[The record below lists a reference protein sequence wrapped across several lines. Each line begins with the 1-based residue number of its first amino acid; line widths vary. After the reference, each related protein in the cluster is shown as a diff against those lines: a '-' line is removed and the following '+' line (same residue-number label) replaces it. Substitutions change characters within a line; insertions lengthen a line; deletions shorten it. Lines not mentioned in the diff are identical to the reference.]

1 MCCRRASE
9 GKHSLGSLQRTFFC
23 WRGWWTCAV
32 MYLQEARA
40 PVQLFTVQHDGLMVS
55 SARRGGLG
63 SMVKTGKTRRCG
75 CRRDAPHC
83 RLVMPN
89 PRQRK
94 CANSHSKGSPGAR
107 LAPANEGS
115 TGKTMPRTKS
125 VPLRGG
131 RLARTRQPTTP
142 GWESSRCWWCG
153 EGAATWEAA
162 GGLSIEGFATGS
174 GRLSRG
180 CTQAFSYNAAPT
192 PGDADDEALRELSA
206 AFPLPPGRAALS
218 CTGPPAAKP
227 SPNPGS
233 IQVRPNAD

>member
-1 MCCRRASE
+1 MWMPTGRSALPFSHAKPIDNARHARVRRA
-9 GKHSLGSLQRTFFC
+9 G
-23 WRGWWTCAV
+23 
-32 MYLQEARA
+32 
-40 PVQLFTVQHDGLMVS
+40 
-55 SARRGGLG
+55 RGGVSVLTLTQK
-63 SMVKTGKTRRCG
+63 VRRE
-75 CRRDAPHC
+75 RA
-83 RLVMPN
+83 
-89 PRQRK
+89 
-94 CANSHSKGSPGAR
+94 SH
-107 LAPANEGS
+107 PAKVP

-142 GWESSRCWWCG
+142 GWEFSRCWWCG

>member
-1 MCCRRASE
+1 MWMPTGRSALPFSHAKPIDNARHARVRRA
-9 GKHSLGSLQRTFFC
+9 G
-23 WRGWWTCAV
+23 
-32 MYLQEARA
+32 
-40 PVQLFTVQHDGLMVS
+40 
-55 SARRGGLG
+55 RRG
-63 SMVKTGKTRRCG
+63 
-75 CRRDAPHC
+75 
-83 RLVMPN
+83 
-89 PRQRK
+89 RK
-94 CANSHSKGSPGAR
+94 CANSHSKPTKVT
-107 LAPANEGS
+107 

-233 IQVRPNAD
+233 IQVRSNAD